1 MIADPEH
8 EAAAEL
14 LGVYVLDAVE
24 ADEARRVE
32 RHVAR
37 CARCRTE
44 VDQLREVAAS
54 LGNQLNLDEAPPP
67 AVWDRI
73 ADVISA
79 SAPAAVESAAVEVAS
94 LDAWRRR
101 PPART
106 PALHTRTPHHRRAWL
121 AGAAA
126 AAAAA
131 VAALSVSLVAAEGRV
146 SQLQSAIAGR
156 PPAPVRAALASPGHR
171 LVSLRSGGGARVA
184 ELVIDRTG
192 VGYVVSSTM
201 SGLPADETYQLWASI
216 SGKAISI
223 GLLGHRLAPGAAFT
237 LGSAVSGA
245 RALMVTVEPA
255 GGVVAPDRAP
265 IAIANLTA

>member
-14 LGVYVLDAVE
+14 LGVYALDAME
-24 ADEARRVE
+24 ADEARRVA
-32 RHVAR
+32 RHVAG
-37 CARCRTE
+37 CDRCRTE

-54 LGNQLNLDEAPPP
+54 LGNQLNAEDAPPP
-67 AVWDRI
+67 EVWDRI
-73 ADVISA
+73 AATISA
-79 SAPAAVESAAVEVAS
+79 SAPAGDPGGAEGAIGG
-94 LDAWRRR
+94 AWRRG
-101 PPART
+101 PGARVSTLT
-106 PALHTRTPHHRRAWL
+106 PRVPRRRAWFV
-121 AGAAA
+121 GAAA
-126 AAAAA
+126 AAV

-146 SQLQSAIAGR
+146 GQLQSAIAAR

-216 SGKAISI
+216 SGKAISL
-223 GLLGHRLAPGAAFT
+223 GLLGHRLAPGAAFS
-237 LGSAVSGA
+237 LGSATSGA
-245 RALMVTVEPA
+245 RSLLVTVEPA